1 MRWTVLMTKAAGC
14 IDTILSEIKL
24 GDSLSK
30 VDAVAQ
36 RYTDQSGIRE
46 YVWWVGGYAQEIAL
60 PPDWCGNHWLNRRF
74 DIGDPPIQPGM
85 VFNLEN
91 QFDVWED
98 WPGGSGC
105 AYIESLLVTENG
117 LEVLSKLP
125 RTLVSV

>member
-1 MRWTVLMTKAAGC
+1 MLW
-14 IDTILSEIKL
+14 LS
-24 GDSLSK
+24 
-30 VDAVAQ
+30 VTQTNQVFVN
-36 RYTDQSGIRE
+36 TSG
-46 YVWWVGGYAQEIAL
+46 GLAIAL
-60 PPDWCGNHWLNRRF
+60 PPDWCGNHWLNPRF
-74 DIGDPPIQPGM
+74 DMGDPPIQPGM